1 MSKQIITIPVTEN
14 QSNKR
19 LMVAAYCRVSTEYE
33 EQRQSLKSQVAYYT
47 QKICDNSAW
56 DFAGIYA
63 EQESGTRIENRD
75 EIQRL
80 MNDCRNG
87 KVDLILMK
95 SLIRFGR
102 NTLDVLLMLNELS
115 KLNVA
120 VYFEIEDIWSNDP
133 RVKKYITM
141 AAAAYQEESRQ
152 KSETIKWGIRQS
164 SHHGHV
170 MLNHSQFLGYGRD
183 ENGDLIIIE
192 KEAKTVRLIYDL
204 FLKDYGCRKI
214 KKYLE
219 DHGIKTVTGK
229 EKWSTSTIDRILSN
243 KKYIGRNVTPKTHT
257 PDFLTG
263 KQEENQ
269 GQIDTII
276 IENAHQAIISQEV
289 FEAVQNL
296 KGNIKNKEMNI
307 NGICF

>member
-1 MSKQIITIPVTEN
+1 MSKQIFTIPARQN
-14 QSNKR
+14 QADKK
-19 LMVAAYCRVSTEYE
+19 LKVAAYCRVSTEHE
-33 EQRQSLKSQVAYYT
+33 EQRQSLKSQVVYYM
-47 QKICDNSAW
+47 QKICDNPDW
-56 DFAGIYA
+56 DFAGIYD
-63 EQESGTRIENRD
+63 EKESGTRVDNRD

-95 SLIRFGR
+95 SLSRFGR

-115 KLNVA
+115 RLNVVA
-120 VYFEIEDIWSNDP
+120 YFETEDIWSNEL

-152 KSETIKWGIRQS
+152 KSEAIKWGIHQS
-164 SHHGHV
+164 SYHGHIK
-170 MLNHSQFLGYGRD
+170 LNHSQFLGYGRD
-183 ENGDLIIIE
+183 ENGNLVIIE
-192 KEAKTVRLIYDL
+192 EEAKMVRLIYDL
-204 FLKDYGCRKI
+204 FLQGYGCRKI
-214 KKYLE
+214 KKHLE

-229 EKWSTSTIDRILSN
+229 EQWSTSTIDRILSN
-243 KKYIGRNVTPKTHT
+243 EKYIGRNITPKTHT
-257 PDFLTG
+257 PDFLIG

-269 GQIDTII
+269 GQIDTVI
-276 IENAHQAIISQEV
+276 IENSHQAIISQEM

>member
-1 MSKQIITIPVTEN
+1 MSKQITTIPARPN
-14 QSNKR
+14 QDEKR
-19 LMVAAYCRVSTEYE
+19 LKVAAYCRVSTEHE

-47 QKICDNSAW
+47 QKICGNPDW

-63 EQESGTRIENRD
+63 EQESGTRVDNRE

-80 MNDCRNG
+80 MNNCRNG

-95 SLIRFGR
+95 SLSRFGR
-102 NTLDVLLMLNELS
+102 NTLDVLLMLDELS
-115 KLNVA
+115 KLNVVA
-120 VYFEIEDIWSNDP
+120 YFETENIWSNDP

-141 AAAAYQEESRQ
+141 VAAAYQEESRQ
-152 KSETIKWGIRQS
+152 KSEAIKWGIRES
-164 SHHGHV
+164 SRHGHIK
-170 MLNHSQFLGYGRD
+170 LNHSQFLGYGKD
-183 ENGDLIIIE
+183 TNGNLVIIE
-192 KEAKTVRLIYDL
+192 EEAKIVRLIYDL
-204 FLKDYGCRKI
+204 FLQGYGCRKI

-219 DHGIKTVTGK
+219 DYGIKTVTGK
-229 EKWSTSTIDRILSN
+229 EQWSTSTIDRILSN
-243 KKYIGRNVTPKTHT
+243 EKYIGRNITPKTHT

-289 FEAVQNL
+289 FEVVQNL
-296 KGNIKNKEMNI
+296 KGNIKDKEVII
-307 NGICF
+307 NRICF